1 MGSGGFGV
9 VLAPEF
15 PLGALSYVLFRDAGT
30 GRKPSATGDL
40 VVTTAAQQVSAL
52 QQRYRD
58 DVQAALHRALVDS
71 DSGFFSL
78 LRYHLGWED
87 ADGRPANV
95 ITGKGLRPILC
106 LTACEVAGGDWQDA
120 LPAAAALELVHNFSL
135 IHDDIQDRDDR
146 RWGRPTLWTVHGEAK
161 AIAAGNAMRVIADH
175 TLMSLVSAGMPID
188 LVNDVSVE
196 LTGRY
201 LEMIEGQYM
210 DMTFEGSDDVTVEQ
224 YLDMVGRKTG
234 ALIESAM
241 YMGAMVATSDRDQ
254 ARAFGACGRRLG
266 LAFQIR
272 DDFLGIWGDPASTGK
287 AVGADIRRKKKSMP
301 VVHLFEHASG
311 ADRAWLDQAYAT
323 EGEIGGEDV
332 EHVLELLDRLGT
344 PTHVQGAAVAE
355 ADRAMAAVDS
365 LGLTGNARETVQA
378 MAEFFVTREK

>member
-1 MGSGGFGV
+1 MV
-9 VLAPEF
+9 A
-15 PLGALSYVLFRDAGT
+15 
-30 GRKPSATGDL
+30 
-40 VVTTAAQQVSAL
+40 TAAQHISAL
-52 QQRYRD
+52 QHRYRD
-58 DVQAALHRALVDS
+58 EVQAALHSAMACS

-78 LRYHLGWED
+78 LRYHLGWEE
-87 ADGRPANV
+87 ADGKPANV
-95 ITGKGLRPILC
+95 ATGKGLRPILC
-106 LTACEVAGGDWQDA
+106 LTACEVAGGNWQDA

-135 IHDDIQDRDDR
+135 IHDDIQDRDTR

-175 TLMSLVSAGMPID
+175 TLMTLVRSGMPTALVS
-188 LVNDVSVE
+188 DVAFE

-210 DMTFEGSDDVTVEQ
+210 DMSFEALDDVTVEQ

-241 YMGAMVATSDRDQ
+241 YMGALVATSDREQ
-254 ARAFGACGRRLG
+254 ASGFGACGRQLG

-272 DDFLGIWGDPASTGK
+272 DDYLGIWGDPAATGK

-301 VVHLFEHASG
+301 MVHLFEHA
-311 ADRAWLDQAYAT
+311 ADTDRAWLDKAYAQD
-323 EGEIGGEDV
+323 GEIGGEDV
-332 EHVLELLDRLGT
+332 EQILELLDQLET
-344 PTHVQGAAVAE
+344 PTHVQAAAVAE
-355 ADRAMAAVDS
+355 ANGAMETVDS
-365 LGLTGNARETVQA
+365 LGLTGSARETVQA

>member
-1 MGSGGFGV
+1 
-9 VLAPEF
+9 
-15 PLGALSYVLFRDAGT
+15 
-30 GRKPSATGDL
+30 
-40 VVTTAAQQVSAL
+40 VVTTAAQHVSAL

-58 DVQAALHRALVDS
+58 DVQAALHEAMVDS

-78 LRYHLGWED
+78 LRYHLGWEES
-87 ADGRPANV
+87 DGRPAAV
-95 ITGKGLRPILC
+95 VTGKGLRPILC
-106 LTACEVAGGDWQDA
+106 LTACEVAGGRWQDA

-146 RWGRPTLWTVHGEAK
+146 RWDRPTLWTVHGEAK

-175 TLMSLVSAGMPID
+175 TLLTLAESGLPISLVSDIAM
-188 LVNDVSVE
+188 E

-210 DMTFEGSDDVTVEQ
+210 DMSFEDSDAVTVDQ

-241 YMGAMVATSDRDQ
+241 YMGALVATADPAQ

-272 DDFLGIWGDPASTGK
+272 DDFLGIWGDPNATGK

-301 VVHLFEHASG
+301 VVHLFEHASA
-311 ADRAWLDQAYAT
+311 ADRAWLDTAYASP
-323 EGEIGGEDV
+323 GEVRGEDV
-332 EHVLELLDRLGT
+332 ERILELLDRLGT
-344 PTHVQGAAVAE
+344 PTHVQDAAVAE
-355 ADRAMAAVDS
+355 ANGAMEAVDG
-365 LGLTGNARETVQA
+365 LGLSGSARETVQA

>member
-1 MGSGGFGV
+1 V
-9 VLAPEF
+9 
-15 PLGALSYVLFRDAGT
+15 GA
-30 GRKPSATGDL
+30 
-40 VVTTAAQQVSAL
+40 TAAQHVSAL
-52 QQRYRD
+52 QHRFRD
-58 DVQAALHRALVDS
+58 EVQAALREAIVDS
-71 DSGFFSL
+71 GSGFFSL
-78 LRYHLGWED
+78 LRYHLGWEE
-87 ADGRPANV
+87 ADGKSAHV

-120 LPAAAALELVHNFSL
+120 LPAATALELVHNFSL

-146 RWGRPTLWTVHGEAK
+146 RWDRPTLWTVHGEAK

-175 TLMSLVSAGMPID
+175 TLMSLVNSGMPTA
-188 LVNDVSVE
+188 LVSDVAVE

-210 DMTFEGSDDVTVEQ
+210 DMSFEGSDNVTVEQ

-241 YMGAMVATSDRDQ
+241 YMGALVATSDREQ
-254 ARAFGACGRRLG
+254 ARGFGACGRRLG

-272 DDFLGIWGDPASTGK
+272 DDYLGIWGDPWATGK

-301 VVHLFEHASG
+301 VVHLFQHAAP
-311 ADRAWLDQAYAT
+311 ADRAWLNEVYAK
-323 EGEIGGEDV
+323 EGEVGGEDV
-332 EHVLELLDRLGT
+332 EHILELLDRLGT
-344 PTHVQGAAVAE
+344 PTHVQKAAAAE
-355 ADRAMAAVDS
+355 ANDAMEVVDG
-365 LGLTGNARETVQA
+365 LGLTENARETVQA

>member
-1 MGSGGFGV
+1 V
-9 VLAPEF
+9 VA
-15 PLGALSYVLFRDAGT
+15 
-30 GRKPSATGDL
+30 
-40 VVTTAAQQVSAL
+40 TAAQHVSAL
-52 QQRYRD
+52 QHRYRD
-58 DVQAALHRALVDS
+58 EVQSALRGAMVDS

-78 LRYHLGWED
+78 LRYHLGWEK
-87 ADGRPANV
+87 ANGEPSDV
-95 ITGKGLRPILC
+95 VTGKGLRPILC
-106 LTACEVAGGDWQDA
+106 LTACEVAGGRWQDA

-146 RWGRPTLWTVHGEAK
+146 RWDRPTLWTVHGEAK

-175 TLMSLVSAGMPID
+175 TLMSLADAGMPKA
-188 LVNDVSVE
+188 LVNDVAVE

-210 DMTFEGSDDVTVEQ
+210 DMSFEGSDDVTVDQ

-241 YMGAMVATSDRDQ
+241 YMGALVATSDRKQ
-254 ARAFGACGRRLG
+254 AAAFGACGRRLG

-272 DDFLGIWGDPASTGK
+272 DDYLGIWGDPAATGK

-301 VVHLFEHASG
+301 VVHLFENATPG
-311 ADRAWLDQAYAT
+311 DRAWLDEAYAGD
-323 EGEIGGEDV
+323 GEVGGEDV
-332 EHVLELLDRLGT
+332 EQILELLDRLGT
-344 PTHVQGAAVAE
+344 PAHVQEAATAE
-355 ADRAMAAVDS
+355 ANGAMDAVDG
-365 LGLTGNARETVQA
+365 LGLTDTAKETIQA